1 MPKKTASARNAAQ
14 RNKPRAQKSVEL
26 VRQTVQEK
34 NTLEEKE
41 VATEVEAEESN
52 ELADASASTVAALDA
67 PGESADVKKASTKN
81 AFATA
86 PKKNTAPRPQ
96 PAATDVEPEEISGI
110 AVTTVP
116 KGSAAA
122 RLAARRQATQKN
134 QPRMAPAL
142 ITAQHY
148 SYVRRE
154 LITIAILA
162 LIMFSVIIILH
173 FVPGVGS

>member
-1 MPKKTASARNAAQ
+1 MPKKSASARNAAQ
-14 RNKPRAQKSVEL
+14 RNKQKAQKSVQL
-26 VRQTVQEK
+26 VHQTVKEK
-34 NTLEEKE
+34 NALEEKE
-41 VATEVEAEESN
+41 VATEAGSEDSN
-52 ELADASASTVAALDA
+52 KLADASASTVAALDS
-67 PGESADVKKASTKN
+67 PSADVKKVSAKN

-86 PKKNTAPRPQ
+86 PRKNSAPRPQ
-96 PAATDVEPEEISGI
+96 STAADAEPEEISSST
-110 AVTTVP
+110 VTTVP

-122 RLAARRQATQKN
+122 RLAARRQAAQKN
-134 QPRMAPAL
+134 QPRMATTL

-173 FVPGVGS
+173 FVPGIGG

>member
-1 MPKKTASARNAAQ
+1 MPKKSASARNAAQ
-14 RNKPRAQKSVEL
+14 RNKQKAQKSVQL
-26 VRQTVQEK
+26 VHQTVQEK
-34 NTLEEKE
+34 DTLEEKE
-41 VATEVEAEESN
+41 VATEAGSEDSN
-52 ELADASASTVAALDA
+52 ELADASASTVAALDSPSA
-67 PGESADVKKASTKN
+67 SADVKKVSAKN

-86 PKKNTAPRPQ
+86 PRKNSAPRPQ
-96 PAATDVEPEEISGI
+96 STAANTEPEEISSST
-110 AVTTVP
+110 VTTVP

-122 RLAARRQATQKN
+122 RLAARRQAAQKN
-134 QPRMAPAL
+134 QPRMATTL

-173 FVPGVGS
+173 FVPGIGG

>member
-1 MPKKTASARNAAQ
+1 MPKKSASARNAGQ

-34 NTLEEKE
+34 DTLEEKE
-41 VATEVEAEESN
+41 VATEAEAEDSN
-52 ELADASASTVAALDA
+52 EPADASASAAATLDSSST
-67 PGESADVKKASTKN
+67 SADVKKVSAKN
-81 AFATA
+81 VIATA
-86 PKKNTAPRPQ
+86 PRKNATPRPQ
-96 PAATDVEPEEISGI
+96 PKATDAEPEEISSVP
-110 AVTTVP
+110 VTTAP

-122 RLAARRQATQKN
+122 RLAARRQSAQKTQS
-134 QPRMAPAL
+134 RMATTL
-142 ITAQHY
+142 ISAQHY

-173 FVPGVGS
+173 FVPGIGS

>member
-1 MPKKTASARNAAQ
+1 MPKKSASARNAAQ

-34 NTLEEKE
+34 DTLEEKE
-41 VATEVEAEESN
+41 LATEAEAEDSN
-52 ELADASASTVAALDA
+52 ELADASASTVAAHDSPSA
-67 PGESADVKKASTKN
+67 SADVKKVSAKN

-86 PKKNTAPRPQ
+86 PRKNTAPRPQ
-96 PAATDVEPEEISGI
+96 STATYAEPEETSSI

-122 RLAARRQATQKN
+122 RLAARRQAAQKN
-134 QPRMAPAL
+134 QPRVANTL

-173 FVPGVGS
+173 FVPGIGS

>member
-1 MPKKTASARNAAQ
+1 MSKKSASARNAAQ
-14 RNKPRAQKSVEL
+14 RNKPRVQKSVEL
-26 VRQTVQEK
+26 VRQTIQEK

-41 VATEVEAEESN
+41 GATEVEAEDNN
-52 ELADASASTVAALDA
+52 ELADASASTVAALDS
-67 PGESADVKKASTKN
+67 PSESADVKKVSAKN

-86 PKKNTAPRPQ
+86 PRKNSAPRPQ
-96 PAATDVEPEEISGI
+96 STAADAEPEEISSI

-134 QPRMAPAL
+134 QPRVATTL

-173 FVPGVGS
+173 FVPGIGS